1 VSAVRAVLAATTWT
15 EEIAAE
21 PLRAVVA
28 AVGLGLAVVV
38 AGVAMRALNRRTA
51 SLRAQVLAVTLAGL
65 LLGTIAASALA
76 WLMVL
81 DGGELATVISVLAI
95 TTVFAV
101 GLVVAA
107 TTPLGRDVRTLEAT
121 VEQIELG
128 DRTARTGLDRADEL
142 GHVARAIDRLNRR
155 LGELEAERA
164 ALEEERTVVLANLS
178 HDLRTPLAALRAA
191 VEALADGVIDDAPR
205 FHRSMERDV
214 EALSDLVDDLFLL
227 VRMEEGRLDLQL
239 APLDLAELA
248 DEALEVLAPTAA
260 ARGIELR
267 LQTDGRVGATGDAR
281 ALGRV
286 VRNLLDNAVRHA
298 PADSVVIVA
307 VDGASHDGNGDGGP
321 GCPTLRVLDDGP
333 GFPAGFEQEA
343 FDRFSRAD
351 PSRARDTG
359 GAGLG
364 LAIARGLVEAH
375 GGEVWIGEPP
385 GGVVGFRLP
394 A

>member
-1 VSAVRAVLAATTWT
+1 MSAHRVVLAAATWS
-15 EEIAAE
+15 EEIVAE
-21 PLRAVVA
+21 PGRAVVA
-28 AVGLGLAVVV
+28 AVVLGVAVVA

-65 LLGTIAASALA
+65 LLGTIAAVALA

-81 DGGELATVISVLAI
+81 DGGELATVVSVLAI
-95 TTVFAV
+95 TSVFAV
-101 GLVVAA
+101 GLVVVA

-121 VEQIELG
+121 VEQIEHG
-128 DRTARTGLDRADEL
+128 DRAARTGLERADEL
-142 GHVARAIDRLNRR
+142 GHVARAVDRLNER
-155 LGELEAERA
+155 LGRLEDERS
-164 ALEEERTVVLANLS
+164 ALEEERTVVLANIS

-191 VEALADGVIDDAPR
+191 VEALADGVVDDAPR
-205 FHRSMERDV
+205 FYRSMERDV
-214 EALSDLVDDLFLL
+214 EALNALVDDLFLL
-227 VRMEEGRLDLQL
+227 VRMEEGRLDLHL
-239 APLDLAELA
+239 APLDLAEVA

-260 ARGIELR
+260 ARRVALR
-267 LQTDGRVGATGDAR
+267 LETAGRVSATGDAR

-298 PADSVVIVA
+298 PADSVVTVA
-307 VDGASHDGNGDGGP
+307 VDGEGGR
-321 GCPTLRVLDDGP
+321 PTVRVLDDGP
-333 GFPAGFEQEA
+333 GFPEGFAEEA

-351 PSRARDTG
+351 PSRTRETG

-375 GGEVWIGEPP
+375 GGEVWIGPPP
-385 GGVVGFRLP
+385 GGMVGFRLP